1 MEEKKVDVFK
11 LRDDLVRDYQAY
23 VKGVTVI
30 DDPRI
35 RDAVHHEFDAGLLWP
50 DPVVQIN
57 PSFEPGPTIEE
68 LAHNGTLHPTTAQ
81 IFRVDKGNKN
91 LPLRLHRHQLDAL
104 RKALA
109 REPYVVTTGTGSGKS
124 LTYIVPIV
132 DHVLKNG
139 SGKGVQAIIV
149 YPMNALANSQIGELE
164 KFLKEGFDK
173 PPVTFRRYTGQEKEE
188 ERAEIMERPPDV
200 ILTNYV
206 MLELVL
212 TRAREDKL
220 ISAAQGLKFLVFDEL
235 HTYRGR
241 QGSDVAML
249 IRRVKSELNAPELLA
264 IGTSATLASDM
275 SADPQAE
282 VAEVASRIFGITI
295 PRDNVIGE
303 TLRRCTPELQG
314 DVKAQ
319 LCKRL
324 QDGHT
329 GTFRDDPL
337 SSWIES
343 TLGLASDKDGRL
355 VRARPIPITGR
366 VGAGQLLADLTGI
379 DRDTCIKAIR
389 TQLMA
394 SYRAAEAGDEAA
406 RAFAFR
412 LHQFITRG
420 GTPYV
425 TLEPPA
431 SRYVTLNGQATKPDD
446 RTKPL
451 FPLVFC
457 RECGKEYLTAWDT
470 DEGFQPRHFFD
481 KQSPEGHEPVYL
493 YVDEEAW
500 PDDCFHRLP
509 PDWKDDRGKL
519 RSKRNE
525 YIPRNREL
533 ASDGTVKSGGLPATI
548 LPTPFRFCLR
558 CGVSYNFRN
567 RSDYTKLV
575 SLEAEA
581 RSSATTILTL
591 SALNGLQATDLSP
604 EARKLLSFTDNRQDA
619 SLQAGHF
626 NDFRAV
632 GVLRSG
638 LAAALSKHPQG
649 LATKDIPDAVLEAL
663 NLDVNDYAAEQDL
676 LPGPAEDARRTM
688 KDVIT
693 YRVLRDLERGW
704 RVTSPNLEQTGLLR
718 IEYPFLDDILNHAPT
733 WQAAHESLQGASRDQ
748 RRHMLTV
755 LLDHMR
761 RELCI
766 RHDILRRDDLEEL
779 QRASANQLTW
789 QWAIDED
796 EDLRTGKV
804 LIPGTSSELD
814 GARGAF
820 VFLGPTSNFGLY
832 LKSHLPTPSNGW
844 NGGHVSAV
852 INDLLLALRKAS
864 LVHQETVRGTSAHGY
879 RIAVEKLIWKPSN
892 GTAGAVDVLRTPTLA
907 EGRTNPFFVTY
918 YREKGTLGVGMRAKE
933 HTAQVPPLEREEREK
948 DFRKGVLPLLF
959 CSPTMELGVDIAQ
972 LNVVNMRNVP
982 PTPANYAQRSGRA
995 GRSGQPA
1002 LVFTYCSRSSPH
1014 DQYFF
1019 RRSNLMVRGSVTP
1032 PRIDLSNEDLV
1043 RSHVHAIWLKQSD
1056 LDLGANLGE
1065 LVETEDLDT
1074 GYLDTK
1080 ADVRSRLENR
1090 EVKDRAI
1097 KIAQGIINQIPEIL
1111 QADWYSDQWVANVIN
1126 TIGATFEKT
1135 LERWRNLVRAAKDQ
1149 SRRQG
1154 DRILQAGGDDKL
1166 RKQAQRLQREAQS
1179 QIGVLMNASKDWQGD
1194 FYSYRYF
1201 ASEGF
1206 LPGYNFPRLP
1216 LSAFIPGRRGT
1227 QDNFLN
1233 RPRFVA
1239 ISEFG
1244 PRSIIYHEGSKYR
1257 IVKAQQPPSPEGDT
1271 DGVILDISKICKACG
1286 YYHEVTDVRNAD
1298 VCENCKSTDLERFDR
1313 LYRMSNVTTKRL
1325 QHINSD
1331 EEERR
1336 RMGFEIRTATR
1347 FNGSTRMATVKVG
1360 GKAWGTLRYTPSADI
1375 WQINVG
1381 ERRRRVD
1388 TDYGYHIDLE
1398 TGTWAARQTD
1408 DEDEPDSPL
1417 DKPMVVVPYVQ
1428 DTTNTLLITPEQGL
1442 DLATMASLQAALKS
1456 AIQAVYYVEDREL
1469 RSEALPNMDD
1479 RRSILLFEDNAG
1491 GAGVLRH
1498 LARDPTAL
1506 ARVADT
1512 ALDILHFDPDGTDRG
1527 KDMRGEPCG
1536 QACYDCL
1543 LSYMNQRD
1551 HRLVDRHLV
1560 RDILL
1565 DLKAATIETSS
1576 TNLDRAAQFQNL
1588 WAKCEW
1594 RSEQMLLHLLNEE
1607 GCDLPTHAQK
1617 HYEKLG
1623 TLPDFSYEASSPV
1636 FVYADGD
1643 IHNEKPVKLQDE
1655 KVERT
1660 LKNRGVRFIRF
1671 KCSRGESEADVLERW
1686 RQQIRENRDLFGGKK

>member
-1 MEEKKVDVFK
+1 MDVFK
-11 LRDDLVRDYQAY
+11 LREDLVRDYQAY

-30 DDPRI
+30 EDARI

-57 PSFEPGPTIEE
+57 PSFEPGPTVEE
-68 LAHNGTLHPTTAQ
+68 LAANGTLHPTTAE
-81 IFRVDKGNKN
+81 IFRVDKSGKN
-91 LPLRLHRHQLDAL
+91 LTVRLHRHQLDAL
-104 RKALA
+104 QKAQA

-149 YPMNALANSQIGELE
+149 YPMNALANSQLGELE
-164 KFLKEGFDK
+164 KFLKEGFDQ
-173 PPVTFRRYTGQEKEE
+173 PPVTFRRYTGQEKED
-188 ERAEIMERPPDV
+188 ERAEIMENPPDI

-220 ISAAQGLKFLVFDEL
+220 ITAAQGLKFLVFDEL

-249 IRRVKSELNAPELLA
+249 IRRVKSELNAPELLT
-264 IGTSATLASDM
+264 IGTSATLASDL
-275 SADPQAE
+275 ATDPAAE
-282 VAEVASRIFGITI
+282 VAEVAGRIFGINI
-295 PRDNVIGE
+295 PRENIIGE
-303 TLRRCTPELQG
+303 TLRRCTPELDG
-314 DVKAQ
+314 DVAAK
-319 LCKRL
+319 LKKRL
-324 QDGHT
+324 QKGHS
-329 GTFRDDPL
+329 GAFRDDPL

-343 TLGLASDKDGRL
+343 TVGLASDADGRL
-355 VRARPIPITGR
+355 VRAVPRPITGSG
-366 VGAGQLLADLTGI
+366 GAGERLAELTGL
-379 DRDTCIKAIR
+379 DRDTCIAAIR
-389 TQLMA
+389 DHLMA

-406 RAFAFR
+406 KAFAFR

-431 SRYVTLNGQATKPDD
+431 SRYITLNGQATKPDD
-446 RTKPL
+446 RNKPL
-451 FPLVFC
+451 YPLVFC
-457 RECGKEYLTAWDT
+457 RECGKEYLTAWNS
-470 DEGFQPRHFFD
+470 DEGFLPRQFFD
-481 KQSPEGHEPVYL
+481 KQSPEGHVPVYL
-493 YVDEEAW
+493 YIDEEAW
-500 PDDCFHRLP
+500 PDDCFHLLP
-509 PDWKDDRGKL
+509 PDWKDESGKL
-519 RSKRNE
+519 RSKRDE
-525 YIPRNREL
+525 YIPRNRQL
-533 ASDGTVKSGGLPATI
+533 ASDGTVQAGGIDAAI
-548 LPTPFRFCLR
+548 IPTPFRFCLK
-558 CGVSYNFRN
+558 CGASYNFRN

-591 SALNGLQATDLSP
+591 SALNGLQATDLTQ

-632 GVLRSG
+632 GVMRSG
-638 LAAALSKHPQG
+638 LAAALAKHPDG
-649 LATKDIPDAVLEAL
+649 LATKELPDAILEAL
-663 NLDVNDYAAEQDL
+663 DLDVDDYASEQDL

-704 RVTSPNLEQTGLLR
+704 RVTSPNLEQAGLLR
-718 IEYPFLDDILNHAPT
+718 VEYPYLDDILDHAKT
-733 WQAAHESLQGASRDQ
+733 WQNAHESLREASREQ
-748 RRHMLTV
+748 RRHILTV

-779 QRASANQLTW
+779 QRASGNQLTW
-789 QWAIDED
+789 EWAIDED
-796 EDLRTGKV
+796 ETLKSGNQLV
-804 LIPGTSSELD
+804 PGTSADLQRAK
-814 GARGAF
+814 GNF

-832 LKSHLPTPSNGW
+832 LKQRLPEPDGGW
-844 NGGHVSAV
+844 KKDHTSAV
-852 INDLLLALRKAS
+852 ISDLLEALRKAS
-864 LVHQETVRGTSAHGY
+864 LVHEETIRGTSARGY
-879 RIAVEKLIWKPSN
+879 RIAVEKLVWKPGD
-892 GTAGAVDVLRTPTLA
+892 GTAGAVDVLRTPTLTA
-907 EGRTNPFFVTY
+907 GRTNPFFVDY

-933 HTAQVPPLEREEREK
+933 HTAQVPPPEREEREK
-948 DFRKGVLPLLF
+948 EFRKGILPLMF

-1056 LDLGANLGE
+1056 LDLGSNLGE
-1065 LVETEDLDT
+1065 LVETEDLDH
-1074 GYLDTK
+1074 GYLETK
-1080 ADVRSRLENR
+1080 QTVRDRLENR
-1090 EVKDRAI
+1090 QVKETTI
-1097 KIAQGIINQIPEIL
+1097 KIAQSILDQIPEIL
-1111 QADWYSDQWVANVIN
+1111 DADWYNEKWVSNVVN
-1126 TIGATFEKT
+1126 NIGGTFEKT
-1135 LERWRNLVRAAKDQ
+1135 MERWRNLVRSAKDQ
-1149 SRRQG
+1149 ARRQT
-1154 DRILQAGGDDKL
+1154 DRALQAGGDDKL
-1166 RKQAQRLQREAQS
+1166 RKQAQRLQREAQA
-1179 QIGVLMNASKDWQGD
+1179 QVGVLMNASKDWQGD

-1239 ISEFG
+1239 VSEFG

-1271 DGVILDISKICKACG
+1271 DGVLLDVSKICKDCG
-1286 YYHEVTDVRNAD
+1286 YFHEVNDVHNAE

-1313 LYRMSNVTTKRL
+1313 LYRMSNVTTKRV

-1347 FNGSTRMATVKVG
+1347 FNGGTRMATVKADG
-1360 GKAWGTLRYTPSADI
+1360 QMWGTLRYTPSADI

-1398 TGTWAARQTD
+1398 TGTWASRQL
-1408 DEDEPDSPL
+1408 DEDDDSESPL
-1417 DKPMVVVPYVQ
+1417 NKPMVVVPYVH
-1428 DTTNTLLITPEQGL
+1428 DTTNTLLITPAEEL
-1442 DLATMASLQAALKS
+1442 DKATMASLQAALKS

-1469 RSEALPNMDD
+1469 RSEALPSMDE
-1479 RRSILLFEDNAG
+1479 RRNILLFEDNAG

-1498 LARDPTAL
+1498 LARDPHAL
-1506 ARVADT
+1506 GRVAET
-1512 ALDILHFDPDGTDRG
+1512 ALDILHFEPDGTDRG
-1527 KDMRGEPCG
+1527 TDTRGEPCG

-1551 HRLVDRHLV
+1551 HRFVDRHLV

-1565 DLKAATIETSS
+1565 QLTNATIDVSS
-1576 TNLDRAAQFQNL
+1576 TNVDRAAHFARL
-1588 WAKCEW
+1588 MGRCDWA
-1594 RSEQMLLHLLNEE
+1594 SERDLLQLLHDE
-1607 GCDLPTHAQK
+1607 GCELPTDAQK
-1617 HYEKLG
+1617 SYEKLG
-1623 TLPDFSYEASSPV
+1623 TLPDFSYENARPPV
-1636 FVYADGD
+1636 FVYADGY
-1643 IHNEKPVKLQDE
+1643 IHEEKAVKLQDE
-1655 KVERT
+1655 KVERS
-1660 LKNRGVRFIRF
+1660 LKNRGVRFVRF
-1671 KCSRGESEADVLERW
+1671 KRGKDEDKDTVLARW
-1686 RQQIRENRDLFGGKK
+1686 RQQIRENRDLFGGQK

>member
-1 MEEKKVDVFK
+1 MDVFR
-11 LRDDLVRDYQAY
+11 LREGLVRDYQAY

-30 DDPRI
+30 DDPRV
-35 RDAVHHEFDAGLLWP
+35 REAVHHEFDAGLLWP

-68 LAHNGTLHPTTAQ
+68 LSANGTLHPTNAQ
-81 IFRVDKGNKN
+81 IFRVDKAGKN
-91 LPLRLHRHQLDAL
+91 LSVRLHKHQLDAL
-104 RKALA
+104 GKAQA
-109 REPYVVTTGTGSGKS
+109 RQPYVVTTGTGSGKS

-139 SGKGVQAIIV
+139 SGKGIQAIIV

-173 PPVTFRRYTGQEKEE
+173 PPVTFRRYTGQEKED
-188 ERAEIMERPPDV
+188 ERAEIMETPPDV

-249 IRRVKSELNAPELLA
+249 IRRVKSELNAPELLT

-275 SADPQAE
+275 ATDPAAE
-282 VAEVASRIFGITI
+282 VADVAGRIFGIDI
-295 PRDNVIGE
+295 PRENIIGE
-303 TLRRCTPELQG
+303 TLRRCTPELKG
-314 DVKAQ
+314 DAAAT
-319 LCKRL
+319 LRTRL
-324 QDGHT
+324 EKGHK
-329 GTFRDDPL
+329 GAFRDDPL
-337 SSWIES
+337 SSWIET
-343 TLGLASDKDGRL
+343 TLGLASDKNGRL
-355 VRARPIPITGR
+355 VRARPLPITGKD
-366 VGAGQLLADLTGI
+366 GAGQRLADLTGI
-379 DRDTCIKAIR
+379 DQEQCITAIR
-389 TQLMA
+389 DHLMA

-406 RAFAFR
+406 KAFAFR

-431 SRYVTLNGQATKPDD
+431 SRYITLNGQATKPDD
-446 RTKPL
+446 RNKPL
-451 FPLVFC
+451 YPLVFC
-457 RECGKEYLTAWDT
+457 RECGKEYLTAWNT
-470 DEGFQPRHFFD
+470 DEGFAPRHFFD
-481 KQSPEGHEPVYL
+481 KQSPEGYKPVYL
-493 YVDEEAW
+493 YIDEKAW
-500 PDDCFHRLP
+500 PDDNFHLLP
-509 PDWKDDRGKL
+509 PEWKDESGKL
-519 RSKRNE
+519 RSKRDE
-525 YIPRNREL
+525 FVPRNREL
-533 ASDGTVKSGGLPATI
+533 ASDGTVKPGGLGAAI
-548 LPTPFRFCLR
+548 IPTPFRFCLK
-558 CGVSYNFRN
+558 CGASYNFRN

-591 SALNGLQATDLSP
+591 SALNGLQTTDLAP

-632 GVLRSG
+632 GVMRSG
-638 LAAALSKHPQG
+638 LAAALQKHPKG
-649 LATKDIPDAVLEAL
+649 LATKELPDAILEAL
-663 NLDVNDYAAEQDL
+663 KLDVDTYALEKDL

-704 RVTSPNLEQTGLLR
+704 RVTSPNLEQAGLLR
-718 IEYPFLDDILNHAPT
+718 VEYPFLDDILDHATT
-733 WQAAHESLQGASRDQ
+733 WQAAHESLRSATRDQ
-748 RRHMLTV
+748 RRHLLTV

-779 QRASANQLTW
+779 QRASGNQLTW
-789 QWAIDED
+789 EWAIDED
-796 EDLRTGKV
+796 ETLRTGTQLV
-804 LIPGTSSELD
+804 PGTSAELS
-814 GARGAF
+814 GARGQF

-832 LKSHLPTPSNGW
+832 LKQRLPEPSDGW
-844 NGGHVSAV
+844 NGGHVSAL
-852 INDLLLALRKAS
+852 IHELLLALRKAS
-864 LVHQETVRGTSAHGY
+864 LVHQETIRGTSIPGY
-879 RIAVEKLIWKPSN
+879 RIAVEKLIWKPGD
-892 GTAGAVDVLRTPTLA
+892 GTAGAVDVLRTPTLKV
-907 EGRTNPFFVTY
+907 GRTNPFFVNY

-948 DFRKGVLPLLF
+948 EFRSGVLPLMF

-1056 LDLGANLGE
+1056 LDLGSNLGE
-1065 LVETEDLDT
+1065 LVETEDLDA

-1080 ADVRSRLENR
+1080 QDHLNRLENR
-1090 EVKDRAI
+1090 EVKERSI
-1097 KIAQGIINQIPEIL
+1097 KIAQAIVDQIPEIIN
-1111 QADWYSDQWVANVIN
+1111 ADWYNDKWVSTVIN
-1126 TIGATFEKT
+1126 GIGGTFEKT

-1149 SRRQG
+1149 ARRQG

-1166 RKQAQRLQREAQS
+1166 RKQAQRLQREAQA
-1179 QIGVLMNASKDWQGD
+1179 QIGVLMNSSKDWQGD
-1194 FYSYRYF
+1194 FYPYRYF

-1244 PRSIIYHEGSKYR
+1244 PRSVIYHEGSKYR
-1257 IVKAQQPPSPEGDT
+1257 IIKAQQPPSPDGDS
-1271 DGVILDISKICKACG
+1271 DGVVLEKSKICEDCG
-1286 YYHEVTDVRNAD
+1286 HFHVVDDIHNAE
-1298 VCENCKSTDLERFDR
+1298 VCENCKSTSLELFDK
-1313 LYRMSNVTTKRL
+1313 LYRMSNVTTKRV
-1325 QHINSD
+1325 QHISSD

-1347 FNGSTRMATVKVG
+1347 FNDSTRMATVKTG
-1360 GKAWGTLRYTPSADI
+1360 EKTWGTLRYTPSADI

-1398 TGTWAARQTD
+1398 TGMWASREVD
-1408 DEDEPDSPL
+1408 DEDENDSAL
-1417 DKPMVVVPYVQ
+1417 SKPMAVVPYVQ
-1428 DTTNTLLITPEQGL
+1428 DTTNTLLITPTEEL
-1442 DLATMASLQAALKS
+1442 DRGTMASLQAALKS

-1469 RSEALPNMDD
+1469 RSEALPNMDE

-1498 LARDPTAL
+1498 LARDPNAL
-1506 ARVADT
+1506 KIVAET

-1527 KDMRGEPCG
+1527 KDARGELCG

-1551 HRLVDRHLV
+1551 HRFVDRHLV

-1565 DLKAATIETSS
+1565 ELKAATIDVS
-1576 TNLDRAAQFQNL
+1576 NKNVDRATHFSRLMGRCDWASERDLLQLFQD
-1588 WAKCEW
+1588 
-1594 RSEQMLLHLLNEE
+1594 E
-1607 GCDLPTHAQK
+1607 GCDLPTDAQK
-1617 HYEKLG
+1617 MYEKLG
-1623 TLPDFSYEASSPV
+1623 TLPDFSYENARPPV
-1636 FVYADGD
+1636 FVYADGYV
-1643 IHNEKPVKLQDE
+1643 HEEKQVKLRDE
-1655 KVERT
+1655 RVERS
-1660 LKNRGVRFIRF
+1660 LKGKGIRFIRF
-1671 KCSRGESEADVLERW
+1671 KRAKDEDKEAVLARW
-1686 RQQIRENRDLFGGKK
+1686 RQQIRDNRDLFGGKK

>member
-1 MEEKKVDVFK
+1 MDVFK
-11 LRDDLVRDYQAY
+11 LREGIVRDYQAY
-23 VKGVTVI
+23 IKGVTVI
-30 DDPRI
+30 EDPEI
-35 RDAVHHEFDAGLLWP
+35 RKRVHHEFDAGLLWP

-57 PSFEPGPTIEE
+57 PSFEPGPTIDA
-68 LAHNGTLHPTTAQ
+68 LVTSGALHPTAGQ
-81 IFRVDKGNKN
+81 IFRFDKKGTNVS
-91 LPLRLHRHQLDAL
+91 LRLHRHQMDAL
-104 RKALA
+104 EKAQA
-109 REPYVVTTGTGSGKS
+109 RQPYVVTTGTGSGKS

-149 YPMNALANSQIGELE
+149 YPMNALANSQLGELE
-164 KFLKEGFDK
+164 KFLKEGFDR

-188 ERAEIMERPPDV
+188 ERAEIIEAKPD
-200 ILTNYV
+200 ILLTNYV

-249 IRRVKSELNAPELLA
+249 IRRVKSELNAPELLC
-264 IGTSATLASDM
+264 IGTSATLASET
-275 SADPQAE
+275 SPDPAAE
-282 VAEVASRIFGITI
+282 VAEVASRIFGVAI
-295 PRDNVIGE
+295 PRDNIIGE
-303 TLRRCTPELQG
+303 TLRRCTPELTG
-314 DVKAQ
+314 DVRGV
-319 LCKRL
+319 LRKRL
-324 QDGHT
+324 ENGHA
-329 GTFRDDPL
+329 GKFRDDPL

-343 TLGLASDKDGRL
+343 TVGLAAGADGRL
-355 VRARPIPITGR
+355 VRARPIPITGPA
-366 VGAGQLLADLTGI
+366 GAGQRLADLTGV
-379 DRDTCIKAIR
+379 DPERCVAAIR
-389 TQLMA
+389 EHLMA

-406 RAFAFR
+406 KAFAFR

-425 TLEPPA
+425 TLERPDA
-431 SRYVTLNGQATKPDD
+431 RYITLNGQATKPDD

-451 FPLVFC
+451 FPVVFC
-457 RECGKEYLTAWDT
+457 RECGKEYLTAWNT
-470 DEGFQPRHFFD
+470 DEGFVPRTFFD
-481 KQSPEGHEPVYL
+481 KKSEQGDKPVYL
-493 YVDEEAW
+493 YVDHAPW
-500 PDDCFHRLP
+500 PDDSFHLLP
-509 PDWKDDRGKL
+509 ADWKDESGKL
-519 RSKRNE
+519 RSKRDE
-525 YIPRNREL
+525 YTPRNREL
-533 ASDGTVKSGGLPATI
+533 HYDGTLKSGGLRVAVI
-548 LPTPFRFCLR
+548 PTPFRFCLK

-591 SALNGLQATDLSP
+591 SALNGLHATDLP
-604 EARKLLSFTDNRQDA
+604 REARKLLSFTDNRQDA

-632 GVLRSG
+632 GVMRSG
-638 LAAALSKHPQG
+638 LAAALAKNPAG
-649 LATKDIPDAVLEAL
+649 LATKDLPDAILDAL
-663 NLDVNDYAAEQDL
+663 NLDVDDYAAEKDL

-704 RVTSPNLEQTGLLR
+704 RVTSPNLEQCGLLR

-733 WQAAHESLQGASRDQ
+733 WEAAHESLRTATRDQ
-748 RRHMLTV
+748 RRHLLTV

-779 QRASANQLTW
+779 QRASGNQLTW
-789 QWAIDED
+789 EWAIDED
-796 EDLRTGKV
+796 ETLRTGSQLV
-804 LIPGTSSELD
+804 PGTSAELSNSK
-814 GARGAF
+814 GYYT
-820 VFLGPTSNFGLY
+820 FLGPTSNFGLY
-832 LKSHLPTPSNGW
+832 LKQQLPQPTDGW
-844 NGGHVSAV
+844 NKDHVSAV
-852 INDLLLALRKAS
+852 IHELLLALRKTS
-864 LVHQETVRGTSAHGY
+864 LVHQETIRGSSVPGY
-879 RIAVEKLIWKPSN
+879 RIAVEKLIWKPGD
-892 GTAGAVDVLRTPTLA
+892 GTSGAVDVLRTPSLQ
-907 EGRTNPFFVTY
+907 EGRTNPFFVSY

-948 DFRKGVLPLLF
+948 DFRKGILPLMF

-1032 PRIDLSNEDLV
+1032 PRIDLANEDLV
-1043 RSHVHAIWLKQSD
+1043 RSHVQAIWLKQSD

-1065 LVETEDLDT
+1065 LVETEDL
-1074 GYLDTK
+1074 GERYLETK
-1080 ADVRSRLENR
+1080 QLVRERLENR
-1090 EVKDRAI
+1090 EVKERTI
-1097 KIAQGIINQIPEIL
+1097 KIAQAIIDQIPEIR
-1111 QADWYSDQWVANVIN
+1111 QADWYSDHWIPDVVNN
-1126 TIGATFEKT
+1126 IGGTFEQT
-1135 LERWRNLVRAAKDQ
+1135 LTRWRNLVLAAKDQ
-1149 SRRQG
+1149 ARRQG
-1154 DRILQAGGDDKL
+1154 DRILQAGGDDRL
-1166 RKQAQRLQREAQS
+1166 RKQAQRLQREAQA

-1216 LSAFIPGRRGT
+1216 LSAFIPGRRGK
-1227 QDNFLN
+1227 QEGFLS

-1244 PRSIIYHEGSKYR
+1244 PRSVIYHEGSKYR
-1257 IVKAQQPPSPEGDT
+1257 IVKAQQPPAPDGDT
-1271 DGVILDISKICKACG
+1271 DGVVLEVAKTCKACG
-1286 YYHEVTDVRNAD
+1286 YYHEVTDVHNAD
-1298 VCENCKSTDLERFDR
+1298 VCENCGSTDLERFDR
-1313 LYRMSNVTTKRL
+1313 LYRMSNVTTKRV

-1347 FNGSTRMATVKVG
+1347 ANAATRMATVKHDG
-1360 GKAWGTLRYTPSADI
+1360 ANWGTLKYTPSADI

-1381 ERRRRVD
+1381 ERRRSVD
-1388 TDYGYHIDLE
+1388 TDYGYNIDPE
-1398 TGTWAARQTD
+1398 TGTWASRQTD
-1408 DEDEPDSPL
+1408 DEDADDPDSAVENRI
-1417 DKPMVVVPYVQ
+1417 VVVPYVQ
-1428 DTTNTLLITPEQGL
+1428 DTTNTLLVTPAEEL
-1442 DLATMASLQAALKS
+1442 DAATMASLQAALKS

-1469 RSEALPNMDD
+1469 RAEALPNRDE

-1498 LARDPTAL
+1498 LARDSAAL
-1506 ARVADT
+1506 ARVAEV
-1512 ALDILHFDPDGTDRG
+1512 ALDILHFDRDGTDRG
-1527 KDMRGEPCG
+1527 VDTRGEACG

-1551 HRLVDRHLV
+1551 HRIVDRHLARDVLV
-1560 RDILL
+1560 RLR
-1565 DLKAATIETSS
+1565 AATVEVSS
-1576 TNLDRAAQFQNL
+1576 ANVDRKTHFDRLMDRCAWASERDLLQLFLD
-1588 WAKCEW
+1588 
-1594 RSEQMLLHLLNEE
+1594 E
-1607 GCDLPTHAQK
+1607 GVDLPTDAQK
-1617 HYEKLG
+1617 SYEKLG
-1623 TLPDFSYEASSPV
+1623 TLPDFSYAKSSPPV
-1636 FVYADGD
+1636 FIYADGY
-1643 IHNEKPVKLQDE
+1643 IHEEKPVKLQDE
-1655 KVERT
+1655 KVERS
-1660 LKNRGVRFIRF
+1660 LRNRGIRF
-1671 KCSRGESEADVLERW
+1671 LRFTRGKDEDRDAVLTRW
-1686 RQQIRENRDLFGGKK
+1686 RQQIRDNRSLFGGP